1 MPLTR
6 QQIYRR
12 RRITVAV
19 IALLV
24 LTAGIYVPA
33 SLLAPVP
40 PAVAEL
46 QPYTAQTGTPAAVE
60 LPGFGASAVGSAQY
74 GGVLTAAGN
83 DQPLPIAS
91 IAKVVTALVVLD
103 AHPLTPGETGPTIT
117 MTERDLDFY
126 RGQLAQNGSV
136 RPVSAGLKFS
146 QHDLLELTLIVSANN
161 YAETLAAWAFGSIDE
176 YLVAARDWL
185 AANGMSGITV
195 VDATGI
201 DPANTATATALLPL
215 AERALADPVIAQI
228 VATTSGTMHDIGPM
242 KNTNPVLGDE
252 GVTGLKTGTLFE
264 YGYNL
269 LFSAD
274 LAVSADPA
282 GDSLTVPVVGVVL
295 GAPNASALASS
306 VRAALASTRAGFA
319 VVELTSRGDVFG
331 QYTTP
336 WGQRAALVAAESASA
351 VVWSNQ
357 PVSAMVNALPLSDA
371 VAGAEAGA
379 VSFSAGGNTIE
390 VPLIIDGSIAGP
402 DPWWRLTNPA
412 EVF

>member
-1 MPLTR
+1 M
-6 QQIYRR
+6 
-12 RRITVAV
+12 AV

-74 GGVLTAAGN
+74 GGVLTAAGS

-103 AHPLTPGETGPTIT
+103 AHPLALGETGPTIT
-117 MTERDLDFY
+117 MTERDLSFY

-136 RPVSAGLKFS
+136 RPVSAGLKFT

-185 AANGMSGITV
+185 ARNGMSGITV

-201 DPANTATATALLPL
+201 DPANTASATSLLPL

-228 VATTSGTMHDIGPM
+228 VATASGTMHDIGPM

-274 LAVSADPA
+274 LTVPGDTGAVDPA
-282 GDSLTVPVVGVVL
+282 ASDVGASAGESRTVAVVGVVL
-295 GAPNASALASS
+295 GAPNSSALASS
-306 VRAALASTRAGFA
+306 VRTVLSSTRSGFA
-319 VVELTSRGDVFG
+319 VVRLTSQGDVFG
-331 QYTTP
+331 EYTTP

-371 VAGAEAGA
+371 VAGTKAGA
-379 VSFSAGGNTIE
+379 VSFSAGGRTIE
-390 VPLIIDGSIAGP
+390 VPLIVDGAIAGP